1 MIIIR
6 DVVEKIRVYIDEIL
20 DCISEMTI
28 EKESFNKI
36 IYKILLIH
44 GCLNEISEWGEEQD
58 RLIKELIDVEIILKK
73 NNIDFENEKEKITHG
88 DVKEYLKISHI

>member
-1 MIIIR
+1 MIIR
-6 DVVEKIRVYIDEIL
+6 DTVEKIRVYIDEIL

-28 EKESFNKI
+28 EKEGFNKI

-73 NNIDFENEKEKITHG
+73 NNIDFENEKRNITYE
-88 DVKEYLKISHI
+88 DVKEYLKTSHI